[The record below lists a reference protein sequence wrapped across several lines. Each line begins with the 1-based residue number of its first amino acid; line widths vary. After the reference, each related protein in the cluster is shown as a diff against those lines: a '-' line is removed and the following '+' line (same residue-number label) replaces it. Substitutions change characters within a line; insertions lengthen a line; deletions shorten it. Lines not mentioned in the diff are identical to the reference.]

1 MLTSTLLVTTFATTP
16 LEWSP
21 VVGLIM
27 ILCNI
32 AAIAFGKSTIKY
44 QSVGPEIPGANFLG
58 GFGVPALLAT
68 TAFGHVLGAGVIL
81 GLHNLGR
88 L

>member
-1 MLTSTLLVTTFATTP
+1 MLTSTVLATFATTP
-16 LEWSP
+16 LVWSP

-27 ILCNI
+27 ILSNI
-32 AAIAFGKSTIKY
+32 VAIAFGKSTMKY
-44 QSVGPEIPGANFLG
+44 PSEGPNLPSSKFFG
-58 GFGVPALLAT
+58 GFGVPGLLAT
-68 TAFGHVLGAGVIL
+68 TAFGHILGAGVIL

>member
-1 MLTSTLLVTTFATTP
+1 MLTSTLLVATFATTP

-27 ILCNI
+27 ILSNI

-44 QSVGPEIPGANFLG
+44 QSVGPEIPGPNFFA
-58 GFGVPALLAT
+58 GFSLPALLAT